1 MRDGASASAL
11 LLTIAMVTAGASAQ
25 AHSMDDARFTGPLLT
40 ASPEA
45 LPPGM
50 FFVQPYVIYTRTDGR
65 YDDAGD
71 RHAVDARSRDS
82 ALTIVMTYGIR
93 ERLNGELQFN
103 GGRASVGQQHA
114 DGVRMGDGVARLK
127 YVLRPGDAIS
137 SKMTISAMLNQSL
150 ATGKHDRL
158 NDNVLNGR
166 GSGSHGTGLSLLGQQ
181 VLWMPND
188 RPLRWRWQ
196 ANWTPSPS
204 RVSVHDSSVY
214 GTDAGFAGQARLGA
228 GRSALLGMEYSINR
242 NWVSALDLT
251 ASSKGRTIVSGSG
264 LSEDGQ
270 RIGVRQTGLRSRS
283 FSIAPAMEYIINNN
297 VGVLAGLQA
306 SLPGGRNSASY
317 VSPMLSMTATF

>member
-1 MRDGASASAL
+1 MRSRTSATAL
-11 LLTIAMVTAGASAQ
+11 LLMIAVVPAGASAQ

-40 ASPEA
+40 ASPETQA
-45 LPPGM
+45 PGTI
-50 FFVQPYVIYTRTDGR
+50 FVQPYVIYTRTGGS
-65 YDDAGD
+65 YDDEGD
-71 RHAVDARSRDS
+71 RHAVEARSRDS
-82 ALTIVMTYGIR
+82 TLSVLFGYGIR
-93 ERLNGELQFN
+93 ERLSGELQFS
-103 GGRASVGQQHA
+103 GGRASVGPRHT

-137 SKMTISAMLNQSL
+137 SRMTISTVLNQSL
-150 ATGKHDRL
+150 ATGKYDRL

-166 GSGSHGTGLSLLGQQ
+166 GDGSHGSGLSLLGQQ
-181 VLWMPND
+181 VLWMPSG

-196 ANWTPSPS
+196 ANWTPSPG

-228 GRSALLGMEYSINR
+228 GHRALLGLEYSINR

-251 ASSKGRTIVSGSG
+251 ASSQSRTTLSGSG
-264 LSEDGQ
+264 VGEDGQ
-270 RIGVRQTGLRSRS
+270 RIAVRQSGLRSRS
-283 FSIAPAMEYIINNN
+283 FSIAPAVEYIINNN